1 MDLLFSRCFAPRWIS
16 WSSSSADHSL
26 DSPSPLYKSYCRWFW
41 LAFKIC
47 FVGVL
52 KPKVPVNPRPTP
64 LPFFFAGW
72 ISMGRMIFF
81 PSVLPAERNSVRNLF
96 SSQSLTVMMEDD
108 QILQLMERVCVSLP
122 FWLASDLGSLMFF
135 FGYSNS
141 TGGW

>member
-1 MDLLFSRCFAPRWIS
+1 MD
-16 WSSSSADHSL
+16 DHSL

-64 LPFFFAGW
+64 LPIFFAGW

-81 PSVLPAERNSVRNLF
+81 SIRFTRRKKFGSESFFLSIPYG
-96 SSQSLTVMMEDD
+96 DD
-108 QILQLMERVCVSLP
+108 GR
-122 FWLASDLGSLMFF
+122 
-135 FGYSNS
+135 
-141 TGGW
+141 